1 MGTKLEY
8 IRNNILKVGCW
19 MRSSEQV
26 RFYLNKALWEGTG
39 YPWTKLSPKPLE
51 ELFPGIENL
60 ADSIEVAHPFSRL
73 RGTSVELDE
82 LIVILSILRFTK
94 AKRVIEIGTFDG
106 NTTLNLALNV
116 GEDGEIVTI
125 DLPPTSDES
134 LKNGNTDLRQPC
146 EFEKRQ
152 YVDHPRGDIVRQ
164 VYGDSRTMDWST
176 VGDGFDLA
184 FIDGDHTEPYV
195 RSDTENVLTVIRPG
209 GVVVWHDYERRAV
222 STVLDKA
229 ASRGAPISWVSK
241 TRIAVGTF
249 ADPLANIEYF
259 CD

>member
-1 MGTKLEY
+1 
-8 IRNNILKVGCW
+8 
-19 MRSSEQV
+19 
-26 RFYLNKALWEGTG
+26 
-39 YPWTKLSPKPLE
+39 
-51 ELFPGIENL
+51 
-60 ADSIEVAHPFSRL
+60 
-73 RGTSVELDE
+73 
-82 LIVILSILRFTK
+82 
-94 AKRVIEIGTFDG
+94 
-106 NTTLNLALNV
+106 
-116 GEDGEIVTI
+116 
-125 DLPPTSDES
+125 
-134 LKNGNTDLRQPC
+134 
-146 EFEKRQ
+146 
-152 YVDHPRGDIVRQ
+152 
-164 VYGDSRTMDWST
+164 MDWST